1 MKSIYAAAAALLIT
15 FGGAGSALADDISA
29 DVLTYNGQTRVA
41 TAQGNV
47 VIHANEGATMTGAS
61 GEYHFDDGS
70 AYLTGGVHYEK
81 QGSTMS
87 ADTVHVLGDKTIV
100 GTGSVDLYD
109 AAGQRTVRGDE
120 VTYNP
125 DTGYSRVSGSGYVST
140 PDGSLTAPLIEGNA
154 KEIRFTAS
162 GGVQFESDVHQL
174 TGSGDQAV
182 YTKSPD
188 KEDGKVV
195 LTGNAYAVQ
204 NGNSFQGPEL
214 VFELSDNFVQSK
226 GRSTLVITNTNSGA
240 STTAGE

>member
-1 MKSIYAAAAALLIT
+1 MKRIYAAAAALLISFAG
-15 FGGAGSALADDISA
+15 FGTASADDISA
-29 DVLTYNGQTRVA
+29 DVLTYNGQTKVA

-61 GEYHFDDGS
+61 GEYHFEDGS
-70 AYLTGGVHYEK
+70 AYLTGGVHYVK
-81 QGSTMS
+81 GTSTMS
-87 ADTVHVLGDKTIV
+87 ADTVHVLGDKTIL

-109 AAGQRTVRGDE
+109 GEGQRTVRGDQ

-125 DTGYSRVSGSGYVST
+125 DTGYSKVDGNGYVST

-162 GGVQFESDVHQL
+162 GGVQFQSEIHQL

-195 LTGNAYAVQ
+195 LTGNAHAVQ
-204 NGNSFQGPEL
+204 NGNAFDGPEL
-214 VFELSDNFVQSK
+214 VFELADNFVQTR
-226 GRSTLVITNTNSGA
+226 GRSTLVITNTNSASGA
-240 STTAGE
+240 AE